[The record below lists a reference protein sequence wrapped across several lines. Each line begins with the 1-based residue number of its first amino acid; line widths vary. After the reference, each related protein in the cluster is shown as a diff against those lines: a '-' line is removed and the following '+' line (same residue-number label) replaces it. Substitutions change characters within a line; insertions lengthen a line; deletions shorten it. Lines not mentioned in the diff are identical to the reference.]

1 MSRQIKTG
9 RLVQHYF
16 DLFYRCFTDVKT
28 SMSHLV
34 RSLDRL
40 WNQFEPDLYRLQ
52 EKLEHAGLTLIDG
65 EVTYIEEN
73 SNV

>member
-1 MSRQIKTG
+1 
-9 RLVQHYF
+9 
-16 DLFYRCFTDVKT
+16 
-28 SMSHLV
+28 V

-52 EKLEHAGLTLIDG
+52 EELERAGLVLIDG
-65 EVTYIEEN
+65 EVTYIEDA